1 MVSDAEHATED
12 VLDLLAEEHREAEQ
26 MLEELSS
33 QDKQEHDPREL
44 ADRLT
49 ASLVRHSVAEEMYV
63 YPAMREHLEDG
74 DAAVEHDIS
83 EHQELEELLKRLEG
97 LEPGDEQWPEV
108 VAALRE
114 TLADH
119 VADEENDHFPRL
131 RAEVPEDVLIDLR
144 DKVEM
149 AEQVAPTR
157 PHPSAP
163 HSELF
168 HKIVGPGVGMV
179 DRLRDALAG
188 RMTG

>member
-1 MVSDAEHATED
+1 MSDAEHATED

-97 LEPGDEQWPEV
+97 LEQLRFMENGRKVLCVEV
-108 VAALRE
+108 EARGRRFWEL
-114 TLADH
+114 
-119 VADEENDHFPRL
+119 NN
-131 RAEVPEDVLIDLR
+131 PEDVPRI
-144 DKVEM
+144 EAM
-149 AEQVAPTR
+149 
-157 PHPSAP
+157 
-163 HSELF
+163 
-168 HKIVGPGVGMV
+168 
-179 DRLRDALAG
+179 LAG
-188 RMTG
+188 MGLE

>member
-12 VLDLLAEEHREAEQ
+12 VLDLLAEEHHEAEQ

-114 TLADH
+114 TPADH

>member
-74 DAAVEHDIS
+74 EAAVEHDIS

>member
-1 MVSDAEHATED
+1 MSDAEHATED

-44 ADRLT
+44 ADRPT
-49 ASLVRHSVAEEMYV
+49 ASLIRHCVAEETYG
-63 YPAMREHLEDG
+63 YPAVREHLEDG

-97 LEPGDEQWPEV
+97 LEPGDEQWPQV

-119 VADEENDHFPRL
+119 IADEENDHFPRL

>member
-1 MVSDAEHATED
+1 MSDAEHATED
-12 VLDLLAEEHREAEQ
+12 VLDLLAEEHHEAEQ

-83 EHQELEELLKRLEG
+83 NTRNSRNCSSGSRGWNQVTSSGRG
-97 LEPGDEQWPEV
+97 RRRAAGDP
-108 VAALRE
+108 
-114 TLADH
+114 ADH

-168 HKIVGPGVGMV
+168 HKIVGPGWAWSTVFGMPS
-179 DRLRDALAG
+179 RAG
-188 RMTG
+188 

>member
-12 VLDLLAEEHREAEQ
+12 VLDLLAEEHHEAEQ

>member
-1 MVSDAEHATED
+1 MSAAEHTTED

-49 ASLVRHSVAEEMYV
+49 ATLIRHSVAEEMYV
-63 YPAMREHLEDG
+63 YPAMRKHLEDG
-74 DAAVEHDIS
+74 DAAVEHDIC
-83 EHQELEELLKRLEG
+83 EHQELEEQLKRLEG
-97 LEPGDEQWPEV
+97 LQPGDETWPEV
-108 VAALRE
+108 IAALRE
-114 TLADH
+114 TLVDH
-119 VADEENDHFPRL
+119 IADEENDHFPRL
-131 RAEVPEDVLIDLR
+131 RAELPEDVLIDLR